1 MDHVQNS
8 QYVFHILLFTHRN
21 KSTIPFLIFWLQ
33 SWYLDQC
40 VRLDSSSSF
49 ELCERAR
56 SKPLGNRWIDSCIF
70 KDSCEYWTRAIKRVL
85 RSLFYTLFMFSY
97 MWIVKLEI
105 FVNVAFIPLEFL
117 GQSDWTLELPIP
129 RPQHSIL
136 SSSTHSSP
144 LLPFEKN
151 NTSECHWN
159 SPTTFTFMCIC
170 HRH

>member
-1 MDHVQNS
+1 
-8 QYVFHILLFTHRN
+8 
-21 KSTIPFLIFWLQ
+21 
-33 SWYLDQC
+33 
-40 VRLDSSSSF
+40 
-49 ELCERAR
+49 
-56 SKPLGNRWIDSCIF
+56 
-70 KDSCEYWTRAIKRVL
+70 
-85 RSLFYTLFMFSY
+85 MFSY

-151 NTSECHWN
+151 NTSECH
-159 SPTTFTFMCIC
+159 
-170 HRH
+170 

>member
-8 QYVFHILLFTHRN
+8 QHVFHILLFN
-21 KSTIPFLIFWLQ
+21 ILAAKLI
-33 SWYLDQC
+33 SWSMCALGFYFQLWI
-40 VRLDSSSSF
+40 VWAPSI
-49 ELCERAR
+49 
-56 SKPLGNRWIDSCIF
+56 PLGNRWIDSCIF